1 MESAKKVSQN
11 YLITEVYNPRSARTS
26 PDAVYQKLLKKAA
39 ENPESLNNDEWKF
52 MAKELPHLRT
62 AYGVYLSICED
73 KKIEKPI
80 SRRTFYMQCRGL
92 RTLKSNTVKALGEY
106 IRLINKKNEKGVT
119 ISEG

>member
-11 YLITEVYNPRSARTS
+11 YLIARVYNSRTAKAS

-62 AYGVYLSICED
+62 AYGVYLSICEG
-73 KKIEKPI
+73 KKIEKLFHGGHSI
-80 SRRTFYMQCRGL
+80 CNVEGCVLLNLILSRL
-92 RTLKSNTVKALGEY
+92 LES
-106 IRLINKKNEKGVT
+106 I
-119 ISEG
+119 